1 MDGKVFIDNKP
12 LDLPEKA
19 KPQYSYKVKGKGLGF
34 NPRVLLKNYDITDGV
49 YVTNNSAENK
59 EYLFSALTD
68 KSAQRLS
75 KHQNVAQIE
84 KEIIPKGKGSKG
96 IFPNNGKVDWNRDQ
110 MGPIYIPEA
119 GKTID
124 LTLENIDF
132 YKRIIETYEGEEM
145 GAEAK
150 VSINGNQ
157 ILINGAPTSK
167 YTFKQNYY
175 WMMGDNRHN
184 LSLIHI

>member
-1 MDGKVFIDNKP
+1 
-12 LDLPEKA
+12 
-19 KPQYSYKVKGKGLGF
+19 
-34 NPRVLLKNYDITDGV
+34 
-49 YVTNNSAENK
+49 
-59 EYLFSALTD
+59 
-68 KSAQRLS
+68 
-75 KHQNVAQIE
+75 
-84 KEIIPKGKGSKG
+84 
-96 IFPNNGKVDWNRDQ
+96 

-124 LTLENIDF
+124 LTLGNIDF

-184 LSLIHI
+184 SEDSRFWGFVPENHVVGKPVFLWMSLDQNVPWSKFFDKVRWKRLMTTVGGDGKLVSYRYLVLGLILAYFGFSYFRKKKKENE